1 MEKELL
7 AIKTKE
13 QLTFA
18 EARRRINKLFPN
30 MKTTYGTAVRT
41 PPVPCPQ
48 PEPCRLLNQQP
59 CRPLIQQPC
68 RTLNQ

>member
-18 EARRRINKLFPN
+18 EARRRINELFPN
-30 MKTTYGTAVRT
+30 MKTTYAAAVRT
-41 PPVPCPQ
+41 PPVSCPQ
-48 PEPCRLLNQQP
+48 PATLQTSQP
-59 CRPLIQQPC
+59 A
-68 RTLNQ
+68 TL